1 MVEYK
6 IVSTIIDEQFR
17 RFREDEALRSGY
29 SDEDL
34 DKAAKELGVRS
45 MADARFIVQFR
56 LFTEKIVQTAQW
68 N

>member
-29 SDEDL
+29 SDEEL
-34 DKAAKELGVRS
+34 NKAAKELGVRS